1 MISSAN
7 RKTLDN
13 SATPCHTVCIQMK
26 QTHMTFR
33 VTLEDAIDTGKFT
46 FVTIEDCIDME
57 DCVNHIHT
65 HFPNMIIDV
74 IAEVH

>member
-1 MISSAN
+1 M
-7 RKTLDN
+7 RHR
-13 SATPCHTVCIQMK
+13 P
-26 QTHMTFR
+26 MTFR
-33 VTLEDAIDTGKFT
+33 VTLEDADNIGKFT
-46 FVTIEDCIDME
+46 FVTIEDCIDIE

>member
-1 MISSAN
+1 M
-7 RKTLDN
+7 R
-13 SATPCHTVCIQMK
+13 
-26 QTHMTFR
+26 QTQMTFR

>member
-1 MISSAN
+1 MVQPIVLGTSSAIIDSI
-7 RKTLDN
+7 TL
-13 SATPCHTVCIQMK
+13 THK
-26 QTHMTFR
+26 QMTFR
-33 VTLEDAIDTGKFT
+33 VTLDDADNRGKFT